1 MMAEGKGAG
10 KGVKRGLIV
19 GRFQPYHIGHHNAIK
34 NILQEV
40 DELIIV
46 IGSTADSYTK
56 KNPFTTGERVEM
68 ISRALHADSLYE
80 KCIIV
85 PVPDLKE
92 YALWTGRVRA
102 YCPSFNVVYTN
113 NPLVRDLFE
122 DEGMEVK
129 PMVSNQKDV
138 ESATMRN
145 AMLNSEKWEH
155 LTPPTV
161 AEFLD
166 KIRAAERLKRIVEE
180 EHKQ

>member
-1 MMAEGKGAG
+1 MNA
-10 KGVKRGLIV
+10 KRGLIV

-122 DEGMEVK
+122 DEG
-129 PMVSNQKDV
+129 
-138 ESATMRN
+138 
-145 AMLNSEKWEH
+145 
-155 LTPPTV
+155 
-161 AEFLD
+161 
-166 KIRAAERLKRIVEE
+166 
-180 EHKQ
+180 